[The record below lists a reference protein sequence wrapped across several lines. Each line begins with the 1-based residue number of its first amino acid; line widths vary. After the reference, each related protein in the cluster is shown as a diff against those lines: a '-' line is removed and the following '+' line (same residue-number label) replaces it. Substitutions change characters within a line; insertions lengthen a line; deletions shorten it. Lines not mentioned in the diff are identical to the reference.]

1 MSKET
6 KELLNDACNKG
17 YMSDEDFAK
26 FIKSVLISEHGYVM
40 DTGSG
45 ANVNAVIAKCLAE
58 NIESHPK
65 LWKLFMVA

>member
-6 KELLNDACNKG
+6 KQLLNKTCSEGA
-17 YMSDEDFAK
+17 MSDHDFAV
-26 FIKSVLISEHGYVM
+26 FIKSVLVSEHGYVM

-45 ANVNAVIAKCLAE
+45 DNANAVIAKCLAE